1 MNVQALME
9 EDLQREIERNEKATR
24 MAAEREAQAMEA
36 RRRAQESQVMMRAML
51 EKYEVMKN
59 KLDSTKKHLETTNTK
74 ILEKEQLT
82 DKIQGV
88 KDRIEAYASKK
99 EAVTYLNQAVKIK
112 YDDHQTKLEAVRL
125 VLK

>member
-1 MNVQALME
+1 ME

>member
-1 MNVQALME
+1 
-9 EDLQREIERNEKATR
+9 
-24 MAAEREAQAMEA
+24 
-36 RRRAQESQVMMRAML
+36 MRAML

-112 YDDHQTKLEAVRL
+112 YDDHQTKLEAVREAQEEEDEKNKVAEAL
-125 VLK
+125 QDKNTERVERLKVMMEER